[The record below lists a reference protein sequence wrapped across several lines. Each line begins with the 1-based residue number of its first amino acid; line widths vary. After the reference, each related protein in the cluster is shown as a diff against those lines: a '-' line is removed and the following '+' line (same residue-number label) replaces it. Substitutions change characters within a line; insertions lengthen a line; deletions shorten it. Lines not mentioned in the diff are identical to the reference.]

1 MVAGL
6 LLIQKYGGTSVGS
19 IERVHKVAERIVK
32 TLENG
37 NRVVVVVSAMAGET
51 SRLMALSKEVWSAR
65 PTRETDVL
73 LATGEQ
79 ITVALLSMALTELG
93 YPARSFSGQQAGIQ
107 TSNIHC
113 QARIERLDPQPLLA
127 CLEKNVIPVI
137 AGFQGIAKNGDT
149 TTLGRGG
156 SDTTAMAIAIALNAD
171 ECQIYT
177 DVDGVYTTDPN
188 MTPKA
193 RVLKEIT
200 LEEMLELASLGT
212 KVLHPRA
219 VGLASKHQIPL
230 RVLSSFNDHPGT
242 LIKHGSAHN
251 QRKEAEMEQPQ
262 ISGIT
267 ATRDEAKLT
276 LQQVSDQ
283 PGIASDILIVVSEQ
297 HIHVDM
303 IVQNVADNGLTDF
316 TFTVKRDDYEITR
329 ALLEN
334 LTKKMI
340 SKGVIGDDKVAKV
353 SLVGVGMR
361 SHTGVA
367 SKMFKILADATINIQ
382 MISTSEIKI
391 SVLID
396 EKYMD
401 LAVQKLH
408 QGFGLDKED
417 IAIT

>member
-1 MVAGL
+1 MAGSL
-6 LLIQKYGGTSVGS
+6 FIQKYGGTSVGS
-19 IERVHKVAERIVK
+19 IERVQKVAERIGK

-37 NRVVVVVSAMAGET
+37 DRVVVVVSAMAGET

-107 TSNIHC
+107 TNNIYC
-113 QARIERLDPQPLLA
+113 QARIERLDPKPMLA
-127 CLEKNVIPVI
+127 CLENNVIPVI
-137 AGFQGIAKNGDT
+137 AGFQGTSKDGDT

-156 SDTTAMAIAIALNAD
+156 SDTTAMAIAIALDAD

-177 DVDGVYTTDPN
+177 DVDGIYTTDPN
-188 MTPKA
+188 MVPEA

-219 VGLASKHQIPL
+219 VVLAGKHQIPL
-230 RVLSSFNDHPGT
+230 RVLSSFNDRPGT
-242 LIKHGSAHN
+242 LVKNESAQN
-251 QRKEAEMEQPQ
+251 QHKEKEMEQPQ
-262 ISGIT
+262 VSGIA

-276 LQQVSDQ
+276 VQKVSDQ
-283 PGIASDILIVVSEQ
+283 PGIASDILIAVSEQ
-297 HIHVDM
+297 HINVDM

-316 TFTVKRDDYEITR
+316 TFTVKRDDYETTR

-334 LTKKMI
+334 LATKMV
-340 SKGVIGDDKVAKV
+340 SKGVVGDAKVAKV

-361 SHTGVA
+361 SHAGVA
-367 SKMFKILADATINIQ
+367 RKMFKILADEAINIQ

-396 EKYMD
+396 EQYME